1 MKRKTY
7 LIFILVSL
15 ALSFYIGWKLG
26 NNNILESQIGKIDIV
41 KQRPLDKYT
50 IENLSNADIKPG
62 KFEINKFD
70 SGELKEKINEDRD
83 YTSYLFTFEFNPNLD
98 GKTIKKTTGQIN
110 LPSGSTASKFSIIVM
125 LRGYI
130 NQETFQT
137 GDGTR
142 RAAEVFAKN
151 GFITIAP
158 DFLGYGGSDE
168 EEADIFETRFQTYV
182 TILSLLQTLENSQSN
197 PGLITVS
204 DQITKQLQPEADW
217 PMAKINQS
225 SIFLWGHSNG
235 GQIALT
241 ILEIT
246 GEAYPTTLWAPVSKQ
261 FPYSVLY
268 YTDQS
273 EDRGKLIRHELSEF
287 EKDYNPD
294 LYSLDLYLDR
304 IKAPIQI
311 HQGLNDDAVPYSWSD
326 RLVKELL
333 NLNIDYYKYPGADH
347 NMNPVWNTVVSR
359 DLEFFKKYTK

>member
-7 LIFILVSL
+7 LIFIIVSL

-26 NNNILESQIGKIDIV
+26 NNNILDSQIENIDIA

-50 IENLSNADIKPG
+50 IENLSNAEIKPG
-62 KFEINKFD
+62 KFEII
-70 SGELKEKINEDRD
+70 EKINEDGD
-83 YTSYLFTFEFNPNLD
+83 YTSYLFTFELNPNLD
-98 GKTIKKTTGQIN
+98 GKTLKKTTGQIN
-110 LPSGSTASKFSIIVM
+110 LPAEVGIPNSNNKFPIIVM

-130 NQETFQT
+130 NQETYQT
-137 GDGTR
+137 GGGTR

-158 DFLGYGGSDE
+158 DFLGYGSSDE

-182 TILSLLQTLENSQSN
+182 TVLTLLKTIE
-197 PGLITVS
+197 
-204 DQITKQLQPEADW
+204 QLQPEADW

-225 SIFLWGHSNG
+225 NIFLWGHSNG

-246 GEAYPTTLWAPVSKQ
+246 GEVYPTTLWAPVSKL

-273 EDRGKLIRHELSEF
+273 EDRGKLIRSELAEF
-287 EKDYNPD
+287 EKDYYPD
-294 LYSLDLYLDR
+294 LYSLDLYLDK
-304 IKAPIQI
+304 IKAPVQI
-311 HQGLNDDAVPYSWSD
+311 HQGLNDDAVPVAWSD
-326 RLVKELL
+326 QLVKQLL
-333 NLNIDYYKYPGADH
+333 DLKLDLNYYTYPKGDH

-359 DLEFFKKYTK
+359 DLEFFNEFLN

>member
-1 MKRKTY
+1 MKRKYY
-7 LIFILVSL
+7 LIVIIVSMT
-15 ALSFYIGWKLG
+15 LSFYIGWKLG
-26 NNNILESQIGKIDIV
+26 NNNILDSQIGNIDIV
-41 KQRPLDKYT
+41 KQRPLDKYS
-50 IENLSNADIKPG
+50 IENLSNAEIKPG
-62 KFEINKFD
+62 KFEII
-70 SGELKEKINEDRD
+70 EIINEDGD

-98 GKTIKKTTGQIN
+98 SKTYKNISGQIN
-110 LPSGSTASKFSIIVM
+110 IPEGDSSYPIIVM

-130 NQETFQT
+130 NQETYQT

-168 EEADIFETRFQTYV
+168 EEAHIFETRFQTYV
-182 TILSLLQTLENSQSN
+182 TVLSLLKTIEEIQKNPELVSGPTLLTN
-197 PGLITVS
+197 
-204 DQITKQLQPEADW
+204 QL
-217 PMAKINQS
+217 INQS
-225 SIFLWGHSNG
+225 TIFLWGHSNG

-246 GEAYPTTLWAPVSKQ
+246 KEAYPTTLWAPVSKQ

-294 LYSLDLYLDR
+294 LYSLDLYLDK
-304 IKAPIQI
+304 IKAPVQI

-326 RLVKELL
+326 QLAERLLDL
-333 NLNIDYYKYPGADH
+333 NLNIDYYKYPGTDH

-359 DLEFFKKYTK
+359 DLEFFNKF